1 MTRSRRESVLEAE
14 ARRILG
20 VSAQASPD
28 EVRAAFR
35 SRLRLAH
42 PDVVPGDTGAGR
54 ATASL
59 VEAYALLRLLPPPS
73 STSAPPEPSVATRRR
88 RPGDVVCDGDSLLVT
103 GPPDEVYRRLVEVA
117 QGIGEITYLDPDAR
131 LLDTI
136 VTTDQGIACS
146 LLASLQGRA
155 AGTEIFFTIEP
166 LGGRTGPAVEPFVA
180 ELAALLTEPGL

>member
-1 MTRSRRESVLEAE
+1 MTRSRREFVLEAE

-73 STSAPPEPSVATRRR
+73 STSAPPEPGVVTRRR
-88 RPGDVVCDGDSLLVT
+88 RRGDVVCDGDSLLVT

-180 ELAALLTEPGL
+180 ELAALLTEAL